1 MNELG
6 NNPPAYS
13 GDNNEKVDS
22 LRFQMNLLFGCL
34 LVASFTLTA
43 YLGLQA
49 RRASLDLITLKG
61 PAEESLRLVQQDDAG
76 VEATFGKLTE
86 FGRTHPDFQKVVLS
100 NFHLSTNS
108 AALKK

>member
-1 MNELG
+1 MNEPEIY
-6 NNPPAYS
+6 PPTFT
-13 GDNNEKVDS
+13 GDNSEKVDS
-22 LRFQMNLLFGCL
+22 LRSQMNLLFGCL

-43 YLGLQA
+43 FLGLQA
-49 RRASLDLITLKG
+49 RRSSLDLIALKG
-61 PAEESLRLVQQDDAG
+61 PAEESLRLVQQDDSG

-108 AALKK
+108 AAVKK